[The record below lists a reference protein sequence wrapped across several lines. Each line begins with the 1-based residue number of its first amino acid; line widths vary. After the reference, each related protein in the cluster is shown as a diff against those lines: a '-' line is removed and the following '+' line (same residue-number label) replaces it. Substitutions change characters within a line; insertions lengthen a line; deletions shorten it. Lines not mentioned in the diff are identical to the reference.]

1 MGWAR
6 TLKLAQLLSEAIH
19 AHAASQPAQPQ
30 QDGILEN
37 PMDDTT
43 ALPAAD
49 PTQPPA
55 PAAPTTS
62 PAAPHLLG
70 EFDGKL
76 ERVIEF
82 VKILNDNPA
91 IHSLLCALLGIN
103 TNKPAA

>member
-19 AHAASQPAQPQ
+19 AHAASQPSPPQ
-30 QDGILEN
+30 QDDILEN
-37 PMDDTT
+37 LMDDTINT
-43 ALPAAD
+43 APD
-49 PTQPPA
+49 D
-55 PAAPTTS
+55 AAPTTPTS
-62 PAAPHLLG
+62 PMPTSALG

-91 IHSLLCALLGIN
+91 IHSLLCALLGIDQ
-103 TNKPAA
+103 NKPAA